1 MSGEEMN
8 GAMKM
13 DGYEID
19 VLIQGFPG
27 RMVCHGGLGWSTV
40 ALIRGHGHVALVD
53 VGSFNMRKGLIEQLE
68 KRGLEPA
75 DVTHVILTHSHYDHS
90 LNWIMFRQA
99 RIVIGARELAWS
111 LNEPW
116 GQGPVPELYMR
127 ELENW
132 PSLHPVAAEQ
142 EVFPGLRAHAAPG
155 HTPGHLVFVLEG
167 KECDAIFTGDA
178 AKNRAELL
186 SRKGEAIYDAT
197 LSSASIERIWQ
208 LWRKRPGS
216 ILIPGHDLPMTQKD
230 GHIEYIGTRKAALK
244 AWFGED
250 IETTVRIELGG
261 G

>member
-1 MSGEEMN
+1 V
-8 GAMKM
+8 KI

-53 VGSFNMRKGLIEQLE
+53 VGSFNMRKGLMEQLE
-68 KRGLEPA
+68 RRGLEPA

-90 LNWIMFRQA
+90 LNWILFRQA
-99 RIVIGARELAWS
+99 RIVIGARELSWS
-111 LNEPW
+111 LEAPW
-116 GQGPVPELYMR
+116 GETAVPELYMR

-132 PSLHPVAAEQ
+132 PSLHPVAAGQ
-142 EVFPGLRAHAAPG
+142 EVVPGLKAHAAPG

-167 KECDAIFTGDA
+167 EERDAIFTGDA

-186 SRKGEAIYDAT
+186 SRRGEASYDAEA
-197 LSSASIERIWQ
+197 SSASIERIWQ
-208 LWRKRPGS
+208 LWERRPGS

-230 GHIEYIGTRKAALK
+230 GRIEYIGRRKAALK

-250 IETTVRIELGG
+250 IETTTLIDLKV
-261 G
+261 

>member
-1 MSGEEMN
+1 MN
-8 GAMKM
+8 EAAKI

-40 ALIRGHGHVALVD
+40 ALVRGHGHVALVD
-53 VGSFNMRKGLIEQLE
+53 VGSFGMRKGLIEQLE
-68 KRGLEPA
+68 RRSLEPA

-90 LNWIMFRQA
+90 LNWILFRQA

-111 LNEPW
+111 LEAPW
-116 GQGPVPELYMR
+116 GETPVPELYMR

-132 PSLHPVAAEQ
+132 PSLHPVAAGQ
-142 EVFPGLRAHAAPG
+142 EVIPGLKAHAAPG

-167 KECDAIFTGDA
+167 GERDAIFTGDA

-186 SRKGEAIYDAT
+186 SRKGEASYDAKAST
-197 LSSASIERIWQ
+197 ASIERIWQ
-208 LWRKRPGS
+208 LWQRRPGS
-216 ILIPGHDLPMTQKD
+216 ILVPGHDLPMTQQD
-230 GHIEYIGTRKAALK
+230 GRTEYIGKREAALR

-250 IETTVRIELGG
+250 LETTTLIDLKV
-261 G
+261 

>member
-1 MSGEEMN
+1 MTE
-8 GAMKM
+8 AMKV

-19 VLIQGFPG
+19 VLLQGFPG

-53 VGSFNMRKGLIEQLE
+53 VGSFNMRKGLLEQLE
-68 KRGLEPA
+68 KRSLEPA
-75 DVTHVILTHSHYDHS
+75 DVTHVVLTHSHYDHS

-116 GQGPVPELYMR
+116 GLGPVPELYMR

-142 EVFPGLRAHAAPG
+142 EIFPGFKAHAAPG

-167 KECDAIFTGDA
+167 KERDAIFTGDA

-186 SRKGEAIYDAT
+186 SRKGEATYDAA

-208 LWRKRPGS
+208 LWRKRPGN
-216 ILIPGHDLPMTQKD
+216 ILVPGHDLPMTQKD
-230 GHIEYIGTRKAALK
+230 GRIEYIGTRKAALK

-250 IETTVRIELGG
+250 LETATLIDLNLG
-261 G
+261 

>member
-1 MSGEEMN
+1 ME
-8 GAMKM
+8 AIKI

-68 KRGLEPA
+68 TRGLEPA

-90 LNWIMFRQA
+90 LNWILFRHA

-142 EVFPGLRAHAAPG
+142 EIFPELRAHAAPG

-167 KECDAIFTGDA
+167 KERDAIFTGDA

-186 SRKGEAIYDAT
+186 SRRGETTYDAKT
-197 LSSASIERIWQ
+197 SSASIERIWE
-208 LWRKRPGS
+208 LWRRRPGS
-216 ILIPGHDLPMTQKD
+216 ILVPGHDLPMRQHD
-230 GHIEYIGTRKAALK
+230 GRIEYLGRRKAALK